1 MDIPF
6 KTKSKTSCIILTDP
20 ETNCSGD
27 NDIPSAAEKERKSS
41 KNGSSIRELLH
52 NQKTDSEDGSCVNAE
67 LTKTMLCVCVYCVLF
82 TSYVL
87 CFESWTTTNFLCVC
101 VGESRRRPTFCIG
114 EPPVRVVFVERSSMF
129 LFRHK
134 TFRFLNQKQKN
145 CVVIRGAVCFVQNFF
160 RCQTSYRIY
169 SP

>member
-1 MDIPF
+1 M
-6 KTKSKTSCIILTDP
+6 TDP

-41 KNGSSIRELLH
+41 KKWILHPRFPPNQNGLGRWLVY
-52 NQKTDSEDGSCVNAE
+52 QCRTDKNDVLC
-67 LTKTMLCVCVYCVLF
+67 LCVLCIF

-87 CFESWTTTNFLCVC
+87 CFESWTTTNFFVC
-101 VGESRRRPTFCIG
+101 VGESRRRRTFALASHLPKSI
-114 EPPVRVVFVERSSMF
+114 FVERSSMF

-145 CVVIRGAVCFVQNFF
+145 CVVIRGAICFVTFF
-160 RCQTSYRIY
+160 RCQISYRIY
-169 SP
+169 SPKPFDSTFPDCQFFNL